1 VDRRQEYRATFLRYN
16 FRMASV
22 HPELEIKYDVDDDFE
37 LPPLAGLV
45 AGHGGVAPVTE
56 GEAVTHHLEATY
68 FDTADHRLARAR
80 LTLRRRTG
88 GDDAGWHLKVP
99 GLDGARQEV
108 RVALG
113 RSTATV
119 PSSLR
124 KLVWASSRGEA
135 LVPVA
140 RIVTDRTVRTVIDAT
155 GHAVVE
161 VSDDRVQAQRL
172 QVTDGDSSSAEGTSA
187 WREIEVELR
196 SADREWLDLVDASLR
211 ELGVRVADSGSKLAR
226 VLDVGGT
233 TAEPGR
239 AGAGKAKRPSPKSPA
254 GDVVVR
260 YIREQVDQILTND
273 PQVRVDTPDT
283 VHKMRV
289 ATRRLRSALQTFKPV
304 LRADAVRPLR
314 SELKWLAGEL
324 GAARDAEVL
333 RDRLLAAVA
342 DESRDER
349 RGALGDSAEAEM
361 TNAYRT
367 AHDALLQAL
376 DSDRYHRLV
385 TALDELVTCPPL
397 TGRADQPAAKVLPR
411 RAARAYD
418 RLRSL
423 VDAIHQTPPGEE
435 RERHLH
441 EARKAAKKA
450 RYAGETMAEFFG
462 KPAARFAGAMETV
475 QDELGEHQD
484 SVVMRTR
491 IEQLADQEASP
502 AAAFAYGRLHAHEE
516 RRGEVA
522 VERFE
527 AAWTQASKKS
537 LRRWIA

>member
-1 VDRRQEYRATFLRYN
+1 VRFAFLRYN

-22 HPELEIKYDVDDDFE
+22 HSELEIKYDVDEDFE
-37 LPPLAGLV
+37 LPSLAGLV
-45 AGHGGVAPVTE
+45 AGHAGVAPVTE
-56 GEAVTHHLEATY
+56 GEAVTHRLEATY
-68 FDTADHRLARAR
+68 FDTPDHRLARAH

-99 GLDGARQEV
+99 GVDGARQEV

-113 RSTATV
+113 RSTGTV
-119 PSSLR
+119 PTSLR
-124 KLVWASSRGEA
+124 KLVWARSRGEE

-140 RIVTDRTVRTVIDAT
+140 RIVTERTVRTVIDPT
-155 GHAVVE
+155 GQVVVE

-172 QVTDGDSSSAEGTSA
+172 QATDGDSSSGEPTSA

-196 SADREWLDLVDASLR
+196 SADREWLDLLDARLR
-211 ELGVRVADSGSKLAR
+211 ELGVRVADSASKLAR
-226 VLDVGGT
+226 VLDVDGT

-239 AGAGKAKRPSPKSPA
+239 TGGGKAKRPSPKSPA
-254 GDVVVR
+254 GDVVLR
-260 YIREQVDQILTND
+260 YIGEQVDQILTTD
-273 PQVRVDTPDT
+273 PQVRVDTEDT

-333 RDRLLAAVA
+333 RDRLFAAIA
-342 DESRDER
+342 EENRDER
-349 RGALGDSAEAEM
+349 RGQLGEGAEAEM
-361 TNAYRT
+361 SQAYRD
-367 AHDALLQAL
+367 AHDALLRAM
-376 DSDRYHRLV
+376 DSDRYHRLI
-385 TALDELVTCPPL
+385 TALDELVASPPL
-397 TGRADQPAAKVLPR
+397 TDRAGEPAARVLPR

-418 RLRSL
+418 QLRSL
-423 VDAIHQTPPGEE
+423 VDAIHETPSGDE
-435 RERHLH
+435 RELHLH

-462 KPAARFAGAMETV
+462 KPASRFAAAMEQV

-516 RRGEVA
+516 RRGELA

-527 AAWTQASKKS
+527 AAWKQASKKS
-537 LRRWIA
+537 LRSWIA